1 MANRLFGVFNSSEQ
15 KQNEEIEFIRKRVL
29 RKFPLL
35 GTVMVDVK
43 LIADD
48 RVGRA
53 GTNGKEILWSPKY
66 FESLNDSEKMFVLA
80 HEYMHIAYDH
90 ILRSKERDKELWNYA
105 TDGVINQILIK
116 EGLQMTDDGV
126 DIKQAINYS
135 AEELYEKLLNQQKQ
149 ENNSQQ
155 QQQQQSGQGQDG
167 DSSQQQQSGQ
177 GQDGDSSQQQQS
189 GQGQSGDSSQQQQQS
204 GQGQSGDSSQ
214 QQQQSGQGQSGDSSQ
229 QQQQSEQGQDGDSS
243 QQQGSQSSS
252 SSMGQGEIN
261 NSSRNFRKE
270 TGQSD
275 EKIDLSKH
283 TNPKNHNLWEKAV
296 LENERKTYRD
306 GNKSDNSQS
315 EENPEQSEFSK
326 GEKHFLEEN
335 NRLREDK
342 IRSIRETLKQEK
354 NRILSEKSSDAT
366 TFGAVGK
373 SAAVVNWKKLLR
385 EDFEKHEDQWSYRR
399 SNADNDYMPRVEEMP
414 EEEPETEVMLDV
426 SGSVDAELLR
436 EFLRQLKPI
445 LKNSKMKVGCFDHRL
460 FEFQEIKTDKDIDN
474 FKIVGGGGTNL
485 DLAVRAFSKKKD
497 VNKIVFTDGES
508 WDMPKQDLKNVNV
521 IWLIYDN
528 DNFNPV
534 CGKVIKVDRRQIKNN
549 HNYASLNK
557 SKGSRSF

>member
-167 DSSQQQQSGQ
+167 DSSQQQQ
-177 GQDGDSSQQQQS
+177 QQS
-189 GQGQSGDSSQQQQQS
+189 G
-204 GQGQSGDSSQ
+204 
-214 QQQQSGQGQSGDSSQ
+214 
-229 QQQQSEQGQDGDSS
+229 QGQDGDSS

-275 EKIDLSKH
+275 EKIDLSKF

-354 NRILSEKSSDAT
+354 SRALSEKASDAT